1 MTLFALIGSKALYLL
16 VVWLLSAIAASWLSD
31 RKGYGEKPGLA
42 TGLLL
47 TFVGVI
53 VWLVWPAKSASR
65 WKIQGTIPKRGG
77 GGETVA
83 EMRAAQAEAAEGP
96 DGGKSPG
103 PGAKSPGP
111 GAKSPGPGAKGSD
124 PSS

>member
-1 MTLFALIGSKALYLL
+1 MTTVIAVIGAKALYFLFI
-16 VVWLLSAIAASWLSD
+16 WLASAIAASWLSD

-53 VWLVWPAKSASR
+53 VWLIWPAKSASR
-65 WKIQGTIPKRGG
+65 WKVQGAIPKRGG

-83 EMRAAQAEAAEGP
+83 EARARAESEAP
-96 DGGKSPG
+96 
-103 PGAKSPGP
+103 
-111 GAKSPGPGAKGSD
+111 
-124 PSS
+124 